1 MTGVAVLGYLS
12 IDAVSHGDGAPRR
25 QPGGAALYAA
35 LGATLAGA
43 RTAIVAGVGPDWPDA
58 WTEALRHAGI
68 DIAGIDRRDHPTRR
82 TRIRH
87 GDGAR
92 QSPHFGQADWLAATL
107 AHRPDPAR
115 AEAGFLVA
123 TPMPVDALDR
133 ILDAAQGRP
142 VIADT
147 SEWVAASQAEA
158 LRRAL
163 PGLAVFAPSL
173 EETRLLCPGLGDDDA
188 ALALAASGPC
198 IVQKRGS
205 AGLVVAQGAALH
217 RLPAHPAT
225 VVDPTGAGDATVGAI
240 AAGLARALPPLEA
253 ARAALAIGARAVSGL
268 GPQGLGLSVPAQTLL
283 EEIP

>member
-1 MTGVAVLGYLS
+1 MTGVSILGYLS
-12 IDAVSHGDGAPRR
+12 IDALSHGDGAALR

-43 RTAIVAGVGPDWPDA
+43 QTDIAASVGPDWPEA
-58 WTEALRHAGI
+58 WTAALIAMGI
-68 DIAGIDRRDHPTRR
+68 GTEGITQRDHPTRR

-87 GDGAR
+87 ADGMR
-92 QSPHFGQADWLAATL
+92 QSQHFGQADWLAATM

-115 AEAGFLVA
+115 TKAGVLVA
-123 TPMPVDALDR
+123 TPMPVDALSD
-133 ILDAAQGRP
+133 ILAVAQGRP

-158 LRRAL
+158 LRGAL

-188 ALALAASGPC
+188 ALALAARGPC
-198 IVQKRGS
+198 IVQKRG
-205 AGLVVAQGAALH
+205 AQGLVVALGATLH
-217 RLPAHPAT
+217 RLPAHPTT
-225 VVDPTGAGDATVGAI
+225 VIDPTGAGDATVGAI
-240 AAGLARALPPLEA
+240 AAGLAYALPPLEA
-253 ARAALAIGARAVSGL
+253 ARAALAAGARAVSGL
-268 GPQGLGLSVPAQTLL
+268 GPQGLGLSVPAQTHL